1 MSLRC
6 RQPEPEIMDQP
17 GLDPCEH
24 HRALAALGR
33 VNWLSRT
40 AACLARELAAF
51 QARQSRATLRI
62 LDLACGGGDV
72 VHQLARLR
80 PDWHLAGCDLSPTAL
95 EYARRAGGHF
105 FVQDLLAAPIPS
117 GYDALICSLFV
128 HHLNDH
134 QTRIFFQRLRDSDA
148 RLILISDLER
158 CRAGLWSAY
167 GITRLLTRSPVVHY
181 DGPVSVRAAYTLPE
195 IARLA
200 RQAGLHGALLR
211 RVWPFRWLLS
221 WERPG

>member
-1 MSLRC
+1 MSLRH
-6 RQPEPEIMDQP
+6 RRPEPEIMDQP
-17 GLDPCEH
+17 GLELHEH

-40 AACLARELAAF
+40 AALLARELSAF
-51 QARQSRATLRI
+51 QARHRKPSLRI

-72 VHQLARLR
+72 VHQLARR
-80 PDWHLAGCDLSPTAL
+80 HPEWHLAGCDLSPTAVA
-95 EYARRAGGHF
+95 YARRAGGNF
-105 FVQDLLAAPIPS
+105 FVQDLLAVPIPS
-117 GYDALICSLFV
+117 GYDALICTLFV
-128 HHLNDH
+128 HHLDDQ
-134 QTRIFFQRLRDSDA
+134 QTLTFFQRLKESDA
-148 RLILISDLER
+148 HLLLISDLER

-200 RQAGLHGALLR
+200 RLAGLHGVRLR